1 MRLWMQKRYLYYGI
15 GAGVIL
21 FLLLGTWPM
30 ATTLTLSS
38 NKEGTSLWSHPV
50 SPGDRFIIRF
60 THSVDKTDVDEVI
73 RVGKEDLIIDSTV
86 YQSFGAGLPST
97 LHGEETMELEDGKM
111 RIDHLN
117 RPQKS
122 IDLFIGQVVA
132 NHRLVVDGKV
142 IPLKKLSPPGTSVRL
157 SVERENLFSY
167 LRRCLS
173 SGGTLAFSD

>member
-1 MRLWMQKRYLYYGI
+1 ME
-15 GAGVIL
+15 
-21 FLLLGTWPM
+21 
-30 ATTLTLSS
+30 SS
-38 NKEGTSLWSHPV
+38 CF
-50 SPGDRFIIRF
+50 PGDRFIIRF

-122 IDLFIGQVVA
+122 IDLFIGGGGQSQT
-132 NHRLVVDGKV
+132 G
-142 IPLKKLSPPGTSVRL
+142 
-157 SVERENLFSY
+157 
-167 LRRCLS
+167 
-173 SGGTLAFSD
+173 SGRKGDPS